1 MALWGQPEQSSVSP
15 TSEPYT
21 SEQPSE
27 QPSAHQ
33 APEHAPAYVSVVNEF
48 PEDLYDA
55 MREFVRT
62 HPQWDQYRL
71 MQASL
76 AGFLFQHGSSDRA
89 VARHYLN
96 GLFRRE
102 GSRQLPPGP
111 IAAPQVKPAPQPRT
125 APPRLVPISQAQQP
139 APERSWP
146 AAA

>member
-1 MALWGQPEQSSVSP
+1 MSHV
-15 TSEPYT
+15 SEPSPADRT
-21 SEQPSE
+21 PQ
-27 QPSAHQ
+27 
-33 APEHAPAYVSVVNEF
+33 HAPAYVSVVNEL

-76 AGFLFQHGSSDRA
+76 AGFLFQHGSTDRA
-89 VARHYLN
+89 VSRHYLN

-102 GSRQLPPGP
+102 ASQPP
-111 IAAPQVKPAPQPRT
+111 APLSHPAPQIRT
-125 APPRLVPISQAQQP
+125 TATSLVNINPNQRPVQEP
-139 APERSWP
+139 SWP

>member
-1 MALWGQPEQSSVSP
+1 MALWSHQAQSRVSP
-15 TSEPYT
+15 SPDHHRFD
-21 SEQPSE
+21 QGLA
-27 QPSAHQ
+27 QQ
-33 APEHAPAYVSVVNEF
+33 LPEHPPAYVSVVNEF

-76 AGFLFQHGSSDRA
+76 AGFLFQHGSTDRA

-96 GLFRRE
+96 GLFQRE
-102 GSRQLPPGP
+102 GSQPQL
-111 IAAPQVKPAPQPRT
+111 AAPAPSPAPAPEVHSS
-125 APPRLVPISQAQQP
+125 PPRLVPFGQAQQP